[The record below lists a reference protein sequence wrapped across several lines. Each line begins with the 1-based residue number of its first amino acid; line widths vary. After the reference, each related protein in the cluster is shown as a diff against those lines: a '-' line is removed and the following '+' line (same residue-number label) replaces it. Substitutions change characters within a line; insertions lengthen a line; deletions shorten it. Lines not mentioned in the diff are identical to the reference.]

1 MHVKDAHKM
10 MFIDIS
16 KADLHADVI
25 NNELYVEL
33 PAEMNLPNRCG
44 HLDKVVWDKGRG
56 QVLGERLLDDH
67 DHAGVRQRQG

>member
-1 MHVKDAHKM
+1 M

-33 PAEMNLPNRCG
+33 PAEMNLPNSCG
-44 HLDKVVWDKGRG
+44 HLDKACMG
-56 QVLGERLLDDH
+56 QGTRPSVDFSQTLNGERLLDDH
-67 DHAGVRQRQG
+67 DHAGARQRQG